1 MDRRSAP
8 AGRCDHTAEMV
19 TTKTIRNVRI
29 TALASALL
37 MALTA
42 IAHATEKTLW
52 KIGTFDGSSSEFK
65 SHQDI
70 NYADPKS
77 DPVFVVGQSGDKD
90 WYRFQP
96 GPANGMTGGREHPF
110 TLKFVLNDAP
120 GGVYR
125 LRLAILYETP
135 RLSFLRLEVN
145 GHSGF
150 FYFHPKLDFRAGDWE
165 GTFVPQTSVDEK
177 TISIP
182 AAWLRK
188 GENAFVLTAMDDPAT
203 AQNSLG
209 AIAPGHTGLI
219 YDALELIQDGDERYN
234 VSAFTAQ
241 IEPTIFYRE
250 TETGIAEVVDVFVSA
265 ATLPKNDSVELRVAG
280 HSFSK
285 PVSASNSKTSE
296 FGEVRLAFD
305 VPEWIGA
312 TAATVKLGKL
322 STSATIEPAKKW
334 NIALIPHEHLDVG
347 FTDYPAKVAE
357 LHSQSVDQ
365 AMELIKKTPNF
376 RWTLDGSWVANQ
388 YLNGRSAEAREQ
400 FFEDLR
406 DGSIVIPPEFANQ
419 HTGNASWEALARSL
433 YDQHNLAREHKLPT
447 TDAAQIVDVPAY
459 TWGYA
464 SVLHDAGI
472 KYFVAASNS
481 WRAPV
486 MLLGRWNQKSP
497 FYWEGPDGGRVLM
510 WYSRA
515 YLQAHTLFGGP
526 WRMESVRDSLPV
538 FLQAYTRPDYTAS
551 TAIIFGTQLE
561 NTPLAKE
568 QSEIVASLNREYAW
582 PKFEFSTV
590 HSAMQRIEREWKG
603 DIPVVRGDFG
613 PYWEDGYGSDAAHTA
628 IHRENQHRIATAE
641 IMGTAVSS
649 INTRVR
655 PDKAMLED
663 AWLNELLYDEHTWT
677 YVSATTQPEHHQTE
691 DQIALKGS
699 RVTRARNDIN
709 ESIQRGWA
717 QLEALVRTKDNSVA
731 VFNSLNWTRSGIVE
745 TDLPDGTTLVDS
757 STGGEI
763 PVEILYK
770 GKGISLPGFG
780 PGSVR
785 VRFVAASVP
794 AVGYKLFTIK
804 PIAKEQAAS
813 SDLQRNTFGNVLENQ
828 FYRVTLD
835 PSSGSIASV
844 FDKQLGREL
853 ADSSSPYKFG
863 QYLYVTGGDSYP
875 ENSLYR
881 FGARLKPPTFTVHAA
896 TSGTLI
902 SVKKTAIGMVA
913 TLDSSAPNTPSL
925 QTEIL
930 LLDSAKEILITYH
943 IHKDRVL
950 TRESAYVA
958 FPFAVPA
965 PAFTYGSQTA
975 WVNPAKDELAGGSR
989 EWYLPT
995 TWASVYNPQVA
1006 ATVVPIDAPLVAFG
1020 DIVRGEWPTEFNPK
1034 TGTIFSWLMNNYWGT
1049 NFPAWQ
1055 GGDFTF
1061 RYAITSSAQFN
1072 PPSLTR
1078 FGLEALTPLERD
1090 DVQGTQ
1096 DSSLLPTQEASLL
1109 EIRNPDVTLLTW
1121 KRAEDGDGTII
1132 RLQETAGKQSDVKI
1146 HSGSVKVE
1154 RAWRCNLLEDN
1165 QAEVAIQGEDISFP
1179 IKPFQVLTLR
1189 LHTAPRIAPGG
1200 AK

>member
-1 MDRRSAP
+1 
-8 AGRCDHTAEMV
+8 MV
-19 TTKTIRNVRI
+19 AT
-29 TALASALL
+29 
-37 MALTA
+37 LTA
-42 IAHATEKTLW
+42 AAHAAQQTLW
-52 KIGTFDGSSSEFK
+52 KIGTFDGSSGEFK
-65 SHQDI
+65 SQDI

-77 DPVFVVGQSGDKD
+77 DPVFLVGQSNDNDKD

-96 GPANGMTGGREHPF
+96 GPANGIAGGRLHPF
-110 TLKFVLNDAP
+110 TVKFVLNDAP
-120 GGVYR
+120 LGVYR
-125 LRLAILYETP
+125 LKLAILYETP
-135 RLSFLRLEVN
+135 RLSFLKLDVN
-145 GHSGF
+145 GHCGF
-150 FYFHPKLDFRAGDWE
+150 FYFHPRLDFRAGDWE
-165 GTFVPQTSVDEK
+165 GTFVPQTSIDEK

-209 AIAPGHTGLI
+209 AIAPGHSGLI
-219 YDALELIQDGDERYN
+219 YDALELVQDNAEQYN
-234 VSAFTAQ
+234 VNAFTAL
-241 IEPTIFYRE
+241 IEPTIFYRDSKA
-250 TETGIAEVVDVFVSA
+250 GMVEVVDVFVGASK
-265 ATLPKNDSVELRVAG
+265 LPGGDSVELRVAG

-285 PVSASNSKTSE
+285 PFSTTNE
-296 FGEVRLAFD
+296 FGEARLVFE
-305 VPEWIGA
+305 VPEWTGA
-312 TAATVKLGKL
+312 AEATVRIGTI
-322 STSATIEPAKKW
+322 STSATVEPAKKW
-334 NIALIPHEHLDVG
+334 TIALIPHEHLDVG

-357 LHSQSVDQ
+357 LHSQSIDQ
-365 AMELIKKTPNF
+365 AMGLIRKTPDF
-376 RWTLDGSWVANQ
+376 RWTLDGSWVADQ
-388 YLNGRSAEAREQ
+388 YLNGRNSEAREQ
-400 FFEDLR
+400 FFEHVR

-433 YDQHNLAREHKLPT
+433 YGQHNLAREYKLPIPT
-447 TDAAQIVDVPAY
+447 SDAAQIVDVPAY

-486 MLLGRWNQKSP
+486 MLLGRWNEKSP

-526 WRMESVRDSLPV
+526 WRMESIRDSLPV

-551 TAIIFGTQLE
+551 TAIIYGTQLE
-561 NTPLAKE
+561 NTPLARE
-568 QSEIVASLNREYAW
+568 QSEIVASFSHEYAW
-582 PKFEFSTV
+582 PRFEFSTV
-590 HSAMQRIEREWKG
+590 HSAMQRIEHEWKG
-603 DIPVVRGDFG
+603 DFPVVRGDFG
-613 PYWEDGYGSDAAHTA
+613 PYWEDGYGSDASHTA

-641 IMGTAVSS
+641 IMGAAVSS
-649 INTRVR
+649 IDTRVR
-655 PDKAMLED
+655 PDKARLDD
-663 AWLNELLYDEHTWT
+663 AWRNELLYDEHTWT
-677 YVSATTQPEHHQTE
+677 YVSATTQPEHHQSE

-699 RVTRARNDIN
+699 RVTRARDDIN

-731 VFNSLNWTRSGIVE
+731 VFNSLNWVRSGIVE

-757 STGGEI
+757 STSAEV

-785 VRFVAASVP
+785 VRFLAAAVP
-794 AVGYKLFTIK
+794 AVGYKLYTVK
-804 PIAKEQAAS
+804 PIAKERAAS
-813 SDLQRNTFGNVLENQ
+813 VDIRGNILENE

-835 PSSGSIASV
+835 PPSGAIASV

-853 ADSSSPYKFG
+853 VDSSSPYKFG

-881 FGARLKPPTFTVHAA
+881 FGAGLKPPALTVHAA
-896 TSGTLI
+896 ISRTLI
-902 SVKKTAIGMVA
+902 SATKTPIGIVA
-913 TLDSSAPNTPSL
+913 TVSSSAPNTPSI

-930 LLDSAKEILITYH
+930 LPDSTKDILITYH
-943 IHKDRVL
+943 LHKERVL
-950 TRESAYVA
+950 TRESAYIA
-958 FPFAVPA
+958 FPFAMTT
-965 PAFTYGSQTA
+965 PAFTFGSQAA
-975 WVNPAKDELAGGSR
+975 WINPAKDELAGGSR

-1006 ATVVPIDAPLVAFG
+1006 ATIVPLDAPLVAFG
-1020 DIVRGEWPTEFNPK
+1020 DIVRGEWPTEFKPK
-1034 TGTIFSWLMNNYWGT
+1034 SSAIFSWLMNNYWGT

-1061 RYAITSSAQFN
+1061 RYAITSNAQFN
-1072 PPSLTR
+1072 PPPLTR

-1090 DVQGTQ
+1090 DVPGTQ
-1096 DSSLLPTQEASLL
+1096 DSSLLPNQGASLL
-1109 EIRNPDVTLLTW
+1109 EVGNPGVILLTW
-1121 KRAEDGDGTII
+1121 KRAENSDGTIL
-1132 RLQETAGKQSDVKI
+1132 RLQDTAGEASNIRI
-1146 HSGSVKVE
+1146 HSPFLAFE
-1154 RAWRCNLLEDN
+1154 RAWLCNLLEDN
-1165 QAEVAIQGEDISFP
+1165 KAEITIQGEDLNVP

-1189 LHTAPRIAPGG
+1189 LHTTPRIRQGSTQ
-1200 AK
+1200 

>member
-1 MDRRSAP
+1 MA
-8 AGRCDHTAEMV
+8 A
-19 TTKTIRNVRI
+19 
-29 TALASALL
+29 ALSGA
-37 MALTA
+37 
-42 IAHATEKTLW
+42 AHATERMLW
-52 KIGTFDGSSSEFK
+52 KIGTFDGSSGEFK
-65 SHQDI
+65 SQDI
-70 NYADPKS
+70 NYADLKS

-96 GPANGMTGGREHPF
+96 GPANGIAGGRLHPF

-120 GGVYR
+120 LGVYR
-125 LRLAILYETP
+125 LKLAILYETP
-135 RLSFLRLEVN
+135 RLSFLKLVVN

-165 GTFVPQTSVDEK
+165 GTFVPQTSIDEK

-182 AAWLRK
+182 AGWLRK

-219 YDALELIQDGDERYN
+219 YDALELVQDDAEHYN
-234 VSAFTAQ
+234 VNAFTAQ

-250 TETGIAEVVDVFVSA
+250 TKAGMAEVVDVFIRASRFPVG
-265 ATLPKNDSVELRVAG
+265 DSVELRVAG
-280 HSFSK
+280 RSFSK
-285 PVSASNSKTSE
+285 RFSTTNE
-296 FGEVRLAFD
+296 FGEARLVFE
-305 VPEWIGA
+305 VPEWTGPA
-312 TAATVKLGKL
+312 EAAVRTGKL
-322 STSATIEPAKKW
+322 SASATVEPAKKW
-334 NIALIPHEHLDVG
+334 TIALIPHEHLDVG

-357 LHSQSVDQ
+357 LHSQSIDQ
-365 AMELIKKTPNF
+365 AMDLIKKTPDF
-376 RWTLDGSWVANQ
+376 RWTLDGSWVADQ
-388 YLNGRSAEAREQ
+388 YLNGRSPEAREQ
-400 FFEDLR
+400 FFEHVR
-406 DGSIVIPPEFANQ
+406 DGNIVIPPEFANQ

-433 YDQHNLAREHKLPT
+433 YGQHNLAREQNLPIA
-447 TDAAQIVDVPAY
+447 DAAQIVDVPAY
-459 TWGYA
+459 TWVYA
-464 SVLHDAGI
+464 SLLHDAGI

-486 MLLGRWNQKSP
+486 MLLGRWNEKSP

-526 WRMESVRDSLPV
+526 WRMESIRDSLPV

-561 NTPLAKE
+561 NTPLARE
-568 QSEIVASLNREYAW
+568 QSEIVASFSHEYAW
-582 PKFEFSTV
+582 PRFEFSTV
-590 HSAMQRIEREWKG
+590 HSAMHRIEHEWKG
-603 DIPVVRGDFG
+603 DFPVVRGDFG

-641 IMGTAVSS
+641 IMGAAVSS
-649 INTRVR
+649 IDPQVR
-655 PDKAMLED
+655 PDKAMLDD
-663 AWLNELLYDEHTWT
+663 AWRNELLYDEHTWT

-699 RVTRARNDIN
+699 RATRARDDIN

-717 QLEALVRTKDNSVA
+717 QLEALVKTKDNSVA
-731 VFNSLNWTRSGIVE
+731 VFNSLNWARSGLVE

-757 STGGEI
+757 LTGAEI
-763 PVEILYK
+763 PLEIIRK

-785 VRFVAASVP
+785 VRFLAVAVP
-794 AVGYKLFTIK
+794 AVGYKLYTVR
-804 PIAKEQAAS
+804 PIAKQRAAS
-813 SDLQRNTFGNVLENQ
+813 VDIRGNTIENQ
-828 FYRVTLD
+828 FYRITLD
-835 PSSGSIASV
+835 LSSGAIASV

-853 ADSSSPYKFG
+853 VDSSSPYKFG

-881 FGARLKPPTFTVHAA
+881 FGAGLKPPPLTVHAA
-896 TSGTLI
+896 SSGALI
-902 SVKKTAIGMVA
+902 SAAKTPIGIVA
-913 TLDSSAPNTPSL
+913 TLGESAPNTPSI

-930 LLDSAKEILITYH
+930 LPDSTKEILMTYH
-943 IHKDRVL
+943 LHKDRVL
-950 TRESAYVA
+950 TRESAYVV
-958 FPFAVPA
+958 FPFAVTTPI
-965 PAFTYGSQTA
+965 FTYGSQAA

-995 TWASVYNPQVA
+995 TWASIYNSQAA
-1006 ATVVPIDAPLVAFG
+1006 ATVVSLDAPLVAFG
-1020 DIVRGEWPTEFNPK
+1020 DIVRGEWPAEFKPK
-1034 TGTIFSWLMNNYWGT
+1034 SSAIFSWLMNNYWGT

-1061 RYAITSSAQFN
+1061 RYAITSDAQFN
-1072 PPSLTR
+1072 APSLTR

-1090 DVQGTQ
+1090 DVPGTT
-1096 DSSLLPTQEASLL
+1096 DSSLLPSPEASLL
-1109 EIRNPDVTLLTW
+1109 EVGNPGVTLLTW
-1121 KRAEDGDGTII
+1121 KRAENGDGTIL
-1132 RLQETAGKQSDVKI
+1132 RLQDTVGVPSSMTI
-1146 HSGSVKVE
+1146 HSPFLTFE
-1154 RAWRCNLLEDN
+1154 RAWLCNLLEDN
-1165 QAEVAIQGEDISFP
+1165 MAEITVRGENLSVP

-1189 LHTAPRIAPGG
+1189 LHTTPRVRQGSVQ
-1200 AK
+1200 

>member
-1 MDRRSAP
+1 MDRRSTP
-8 AGRCDHTAEMV
+8 TGSCDHTAEMV
-19 TTKTIRNVRI
+19 ITKTIRNISVAVLLLAAML
-29 TALASALL
+29 TASAR
-37 MALTA
+37 
-42 IAHATEKTLW
+42 ATEKTLW
-52 KIGTFDGSSSEFK
+52 KIGAFDGSSSEFK
-65 SHQDI
+65 SQDI

-77 DPVFVVGQSGDKD
+77 DPVFVVGQSSNKD

-110 TLKFVLNDAP
+110 TLNFVLNDTP
-120 GGVYR
+120 VGVYR

-135 RLSFLRLEVN
+135 RLSFLKLDVN
-145 GHSGF
+145 GHSGY

-165 GTFVPQTSVDEK
+165 GTFVPQTSIDEK

-182 AAWLRK
+182 AVWLRK
-188 GENAFVLTAMDDPAT
+188 GENAFILTAMDDPAT
-203 AQNSLG
+203 AQTSLG
-209 AIAPGHTGLI
+209 AIAPGHSGLI
-219 YDALELIQDGDERYN
+219 YDALEFVQNKAEQYN
-234 VSAFTAQ
+234 VNAFTAQ

-250 TETGIAEVVDVFVSA
+250 TETGMAEVVDVFVSA
-265 ATLPKNDSVELRVAG
+265 ATLPKKDSVELQVDG

-285 PVSASNSKTSE
+285 PVAATKSPTNE

-305 VPEWIGA
+305 VPEWTGA
-312 TAATVKLGKL
+312 TRATVRFGKL
-322 STSATIEPAKKW
+322 SASATIEPAKKW

-365 AMELIKKTPNF
+365 AMDLIKTRPDF

-388 YLNGRSAEAREQ
+388 YLNGRSAESREH
-400 FFEDLR
+400 FFEHVR

-419 HTGNASWEALARSL
+419 HTGNASWEALTRSF
-433 YDQHNLAREHKLPT
+433 YGQHNLAREYKLPIS
-447 TDAAQIVDVPAY
+447 DSAQIVDVPAY

-464 SVLHDAGI
+464 SILRDSGI

-486 MLLGRWNQKSP
+486 MLLGRWNEKSP

-568 QSEIVASLNREYAW
+568 QSEIVASVRSEYAW

-590 HSAMQRIEREWKG
+590 HSAMQRIEHEWKG
-603 DIPVVRGDFG
+603 EIPVVRGDFG

-641 IMGTAVSS
+641 IMGAAISS
-649 INTRVR
+649 MDSRVR
-655 PDKAMLED
+655 PDKAMLDD
-663 AWLNELLYDEHTWT
+663 AWHNELLYDEHTWT

-731 VFNSLNWTRSGIVE
+731 IFNSLNWTRSGIVE

-757 STGGEI
+757 STGAEV

-770 GKGISLPGFG
+770 GKGIPLPGFG

-785 VRFVAASVP
+785 VRFLAAAVP

-804 PIAKEQAAS
+804 LVAKERTAPV
-813 SDLQRNTFGNVLENQ
+813 DNRGNILGNILENE

-835 PSSGSIASV
+835 PSSGAMTSV
-844 FDKQLGREL
+844 FDKQLAREL
-853 ADSSSPYKFG
+853 VDPSSPYKFG

-875 ENSLYR
+875 ANSLYR
-881 FGARLKPPTFTVHAA
+881 FGTRLKPPIFSVHGAA
-896 TSGTLI
+896 SATLA
-902 SVKKTAIGMVA
+902 SVKKTPIGIVA
-913 TLDSSAPNTPSL
+913 TLNSSAPNTPSI

-930 LLDSAKEILITYH
+930 LPDSIKEILITYH
-943 IHKDRVL
+943 LHKDRVL
-950 TRESAYVA
+950 TKESVYVA
-958 FPFAVPA
+958 FPFAVTT
-965 PAFTYGSQTA
+965 PAFTYGSQAA

-995 TWASVYNPQVA
+995 TFACVYDPQVA
-1006 ATVVPIDAPLVAFG
+1006 GTVIPIDAPLVTFG
-1020 DIVRGEWPTEFNPK
+1020 DIVRGEWPTEFSPK
-1034 TGTIFSWLMNNYWGT
+1034 TSTIFSWLMNNYWGT

-1072 PPSLTR
+1072 PAALTR

-1096 DSSLLPTQEASLL
+1096 DPSLLPTQEASLL
-1109 EIRNPDVTLLTW
+1109 EVGNPDVTLLTW

-1132 RLQETAGKQSDVKI
+1132 RLQETAGKRSDVKI
-1146 HSGSVKVE
+1146 HAPSLRVE
-1154 RAWRCNLLEDN
+1154 RAWRCNLLEDI
-1165 QAEVAIQGEDISFP
+1165 QAEVTIQGEDLSVP

-1189 LHTAPRIAPGG
+1189 LRTTPRIAPGSVR
-1200 AK
+1200 